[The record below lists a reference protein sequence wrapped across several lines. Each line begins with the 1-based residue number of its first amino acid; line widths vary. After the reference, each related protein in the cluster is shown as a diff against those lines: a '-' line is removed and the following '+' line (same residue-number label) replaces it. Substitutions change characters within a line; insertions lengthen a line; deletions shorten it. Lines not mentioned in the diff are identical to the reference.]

1 MYYSEINTMAYDY
14 NTADPFYYGMLKEYA
29 SENRKFQTDAERMLW
44 RYLST
49 NKLGIHFRRQHIIG
63 CYIAD
68 FVCLRKKL
76 VIEVD
81 GGYHYFGNQIISEE
95 IRTKYLESQGFTVI
109 RFDNNEVLQD
119 IEGVIVKIKRK
130 MEDQNNNKKNIPSDT
145 KKGRLTK
152 AVGVGGG

>member
-49 NKLGIHFRRQHIIG
+49 NKLGMHFRRQHIIG

-81 GGYHYFGNQIISEE
+81 GGYHSQSEQA
-95 IRTKYLESQGFTVI
+95 IKDYYRTADLERMGFKVI
-109 RFDNNEVLQD
+109 RFRNED
-119 IEGVIVKIKRK
+119 IETNISLVL
-130 MEDQNNNKKNIPSDT
+130 DQIFNKLSEPS
-145 KKGRLTK
+145 
-152 AVGVGGG
+152 

>member
-1 MYYSEINTMAYDY
+1 MAYDY
-14 NTADPFYYGMLKEYA
+14 NIADPFYYGMLKEYA

-81 GGYHYFGNQIISEE
+81 GGYHSQSEQA
-95 IRTKYLESQGFTVI
+95 IKDYYRTEDLERMGFKVI
-109 RFDNNEVLQD
+109 RFRNED
-119 IEGVIVKIKRK
+119 IETNISLVL
-130 MEDQNNNKKNIPSDT
+130 DQIFNKLSEPS
-145 KKGRLTK
+145 
-152 AVGVGGG
+152 

>member
-49 NKLGIHFRRQHIIG
+49 NKLGIHFSRQHIIG

-81 GGYHYFGNQIISEE
+81 GGYHSKSEQA
-95 IRTKYLESQGFTVI
+95 IKDYYRTEDLERMGFKVI
-109 RFDNNEVLQD
+109 RFRNED
-119 IEGVIVKIKRK
+119 IETNISLVL
-130 MEDQNNNKKNIPSDT
+130 DQIFNKLSEPS
-145 KKGRLTK
+145 
-152 AVGVGGG
+152 

>member
-1 MYYSEINTMAYDY
+1 MAYDY

-76 VIEVD
+76 IIEVD
-81 GGYHYFGNQIISEE
+81 GGYHSQKKQAIKDYYRTEDFERMGFKVLRFRNEE
-95 IRTKYLESQGFTVI
+95 IETNISL
-109 RFDNNEVLQD
+109 VL
-119 IEGVIVKIKRK
+119 
-130 MEDQNNNKKNIPSDT
+130 DQIFNKLSKPS
-145 KKGRLTK
+145 
-152 AVGVGGG
+152 

>member
-1 MYYSEINTMAYDY
+1 MFYSEINTMAYDY

-29 SENRKFQTDAERMLW
+29 AENRKFQTDAERMLW

-81 GGYHYFGNQIISEE
+81 GGYHSQSEQA
-95 IRTKYLESQGFTVI
+95 IKDYYRTEDLERMGFKVI
-109 RFDNNEVLQD
+109 RFRNED
-119 IEGVIVKIKRK
+119 IETNISLVL
-130 MEDQNNNKKNIPSDT
+130 DQIFNKLSEPS
-145 KKGRLTK
+145 
-152 AVGVGGG
+152 